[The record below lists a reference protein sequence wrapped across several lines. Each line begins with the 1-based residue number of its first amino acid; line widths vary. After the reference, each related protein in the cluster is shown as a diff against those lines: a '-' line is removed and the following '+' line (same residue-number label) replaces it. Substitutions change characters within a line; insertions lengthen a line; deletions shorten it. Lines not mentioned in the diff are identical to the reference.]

1 MSLKDDLQIE
11 TRFKLLSKWNPK
23 KHGERATF
31 DITTNKSPDEPTE
44 EELAN
49 LYHAVL
55 RYFKG
60 TPPPVPSPT
69 THQEAPTEAV

>member
-1 MSLKDDLQIE
+1 MSLQDDLQAAKNEVSRIE
-11 TRFKLLSKWNPK
+11 AEIAELPSELL
-23 KHGERATF
+23 
-31 DITTNKSPDEPTE
+31 NKSE

-69 THQEAPTEAV
+69 HQEAPTEAV